1 MTAAYFSPGL
11 PVPPPGRQGP
21 ATPFWK
27 GLVENRLRIQRCR
40 HCRSWQWGPE
50 YICSTCHSFE
60 LEWVDV
66 EPKGTIYSWTRIWQ
80 ATQPALAGAIP
91 YLVVLVELDAA
102 LACRPDDAE
111 ALSERGLAWLL
122 AGELSNANEDLA
134 LASRKTKSP
143 ALLGTIW
150 YRRGLVDEK
159 DLGDDGAKPVTR
171 TPGEDRRGPRVMARS
186 PFRHARDVPHA
197 PRLGRKT
204 LESNRLVSVSHR
216 VRR

>member
-102 LACRPDDAE
+102 PGVRLIGNLLGPGVQPAPIGAAVEGVFEQHAAE
-111 ALSERGLAWLL
+111 QPAH
-122 AGELSNANEDLA
+122 
-134 LASRKTKSP
+134 
-143 ALLGTIW
+143 ALLQW
-150 YRRGLVDEK
+150 RRTE
-159 DLGDDGAKPVTR
+159 
-171 TPGEDRRGPRVMARS
+171 
-186 PFRHARDVPHA
+186 
-197 PRLGRKT
+197 
-204 LESNRLVSVSHR
+204 
-216 VRR
+216 